1 MIGANCS
8 SSTRMQKPASASATK
23 FRSTPASTPTATAA
37 QLDAAVAKPTTPRA
51 ESWKI
56 MPAPMKPTPVATPAM
71 TRPSLLKP
79 SATTVNAAAPMARS
93 ANVRGP
99 AGLPRSRRSRPMRNP
114 RPPAMAMR
122 RMASPWLT
130 WCNTAQVWPRTRR
143 RSWLS
148 QAAVSLHVV
157 EQPSFDLE
165 LGDDVVDAEPVT
177 LSVLELVSGLRD
189 AVRASFRGQVWV
201 LGEVQNLRRSG
212 NGHTYFS
219 LVEKAG
225 RGDQARAKLDVV
237 LFRDD
242 RAGVARALRDVPGA
256 TLENDVEVRIRGRVD
271 MYAPQGKVQLTMSAI
286 DPVFTVGGI
295 AAARARVLQ
304 ELASDGLIGRN
315 ALRPMP
321 LVPLRVA
328 LVASKGSAAYH
339 DFVHEL
345 SASGLGFEVGLVD
358 VRVQGDNASRRIVYG
373 LRQAAVRAVDVV
385 VLVRGGGSR
394 ADLAPFDAEVVA
406 RAIADMPVPVICGVG
421 HEIDRSVAD
430 EVAHTSC
437 KTPTAC
443 AQLLVSQVRAF
454 ERRIDDASRRVVSVA
469 RARTSMATRGLD
481 EVARHVRRGVP
492 AALARERALVD
503 RRSLRAAELARLQ
516 LRDAS
521 RRLDA
526 CAHRTGE
533 RGRARLREAAL
544 VLDRSDATVRALD
557 PARVLERGY
566 SITFDADGRVVRR
579 AVDVAIG
586 AVVRTR
592 VAAGEV
598 VSRVE

>member
-1 MIGANCS
+1 M
-8 SSTRMQKPASASATK
+8 
-23 FRSTPASTPTATAA
+23 
-37 QLDAAVAKPTTPRA
+37 
-51 ESWKI
+51 
-56 MPAPMKPTPVATPAM
+56 
-71 TRPSLLKP
+71 
-79 SATTVNAAAPMARS
+79 
-93 ANVRGP
+93 
-99 AGLPRSRRSRPMRNP
+99 
-114 RPPAMAMR
+114 
-122 RMASPWLT
+122 
-130 WCNTAQVWPRTRR
+130 
-143 RSWLS
+143 
-148 QAAVSLHVV
+148 

-165 LGDDVVDAEPVT
+165 LGGGADAGDVVDEPVT
-177 LSVLELVSGLRD
+177 HSVLELVSGLRD
-189 AVRASFRGQVWV
+189 AVRAAFPGQVWV
-201 LGEVQNLRRSG
+201 RGEVQNLRRSA

-242 RAGVARALRDVPGA
+242 KAGVTRALRDVPGA

-304 ELASDGLIGRN
+304 ELVADGLLARNGR
-315 ALRPMP
+315 LPMP

-345 SASGLGFEVGLVD
+345 STSGVGFEVGLVD

-421 HEIDRSVAD
+421 HEVDRSVAD

-443 AQLLVSQVRAF
+443 AQSLVGRVREF
-454 ERRIDDASRRVVSVA
+454 VEDLDDAAHRVSSLARSRAAMASRQLDEAARRVQ
-469 RARTSMATRGLD
+469 RG
-481 EVARHVRRGVP
+481 AP
-492 AALARERALVD
+492 AAIARERARMD
-503 RRSLRAAELARLQ
+503 RTHGRVHELSRRRTRDASRELADCARRAAELGRRGVATAS
-516 LRDAS
+516 LRVDG
-521 RRLDA
+521 
-526 CAHRTGE
+526 TE
-533 RGRARLREAAL
+533 RA
-544 VLDRSDATVRALD
+544 VRALD
-557 PARVLERGY
+557 PRRVLERGY
-566 SITFDADGRVVRR
+566 TITRTADGRVVRAPADT
-579 AVDVAIG
+579 AVGDEIVTELAEGRI
-586 AVVRTR
+586 T
-592 VAAGEV
+592 
-598 VSRVE
+598 SRVEGSDT